1 MGYISTN
8 RKLLSIN
15 SGNEL
20 CKGKTTM
27 GRYSTKNSRANTI
40 NCKNLQSVFNTS
52 TNINN
57 NFIIVTRKLSDI
69 YNILD
74 RKIPDKLEKYAD
86 SKARVLKYINEN
98 NVSIFFIT
106 LVNKGIYIKIPDTI
120 NKPITYNMKKKLQ
133 DSKLAKKAQ
142 AQRNAVGTLIKETG
156 RAVLSTTAPV

>member
-20 CKGKTTM
+20 CKGKTTL
-27 GRYSTKNSRANTI
+27 GRYSTKNNRATTN

-52 TNINN
+52 TNINT
-57 NFIIVTRKLSDI
+57 NFITVTRKLSDI
-69 YNILD
+69 YNILG

-86 SKARVLKYINEN
+86 SKAKVLKYINEN
-98 NVSIFFIT
+98 KVRIFFIK
-106 LVNKGIYIKIPDTI
+106 LVNKGIYIKIPDNK
-120 NKPITYNMKKKLQ
+120 NKPITYNMKIKLQ

-156 RAVLSTTAPV
+156 RAVLSTVPV